1 MQGAFPFHQ
10 IDEGSHDFL
19 EMAFLKGPLRL
30 FIVLLYKQ
38 VEMIRGEVIPKKTLL
53 EAFIQRYEPYRLARR
68 IPAKLLG

>member
-19 EMAFLKGPLRL
+19 EVAFSKEPLRSCV
-30 FIVLLYKQ
+30 VLLYKQ
-38 VEMIRGEVIPKKTLL
+38 VEVIRGEVIPKKTLL

-68 IPAKLLG
+68 IPAKLPG